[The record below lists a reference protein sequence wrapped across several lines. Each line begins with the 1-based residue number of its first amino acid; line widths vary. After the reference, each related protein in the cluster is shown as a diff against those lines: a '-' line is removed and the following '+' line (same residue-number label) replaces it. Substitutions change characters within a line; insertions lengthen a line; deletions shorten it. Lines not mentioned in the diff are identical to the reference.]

1 MTSSIEVKPMK
12 YVRRDDVPEIF
23 ADAVANVNLTNGM
36 TYVELGKTWVKD
48 AGPPPALE
56 QRTSGRLILGPGAVA
71 QLLAA
76 LTAVAQQA
84 QIATQAATFVPPTQ
98 TPPTKPAH

>member
-1 MTSSIEVKPMK
+1 MASNIEIKPMK

-23 ADAVANVNLTNGM
+23 ADGVANVNLTNGM
-36 TYVELGKTWVKD
+36 TYVEVGKTWVKD
-48 AGPPPALE
+48 AGPPPVLE

-76 LTAVAQQA
+76 LTAIQAQA
-84 QIATQAATFVPPTQ
+84 QIATQAATLVPPTQ